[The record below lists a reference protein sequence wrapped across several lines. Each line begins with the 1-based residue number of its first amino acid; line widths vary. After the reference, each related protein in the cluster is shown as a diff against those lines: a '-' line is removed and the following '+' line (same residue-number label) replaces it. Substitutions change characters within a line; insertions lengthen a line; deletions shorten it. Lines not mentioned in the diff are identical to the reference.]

1 MRKRDLISLGIP
13 ADMEIMDA
21 RRISNVSPRKG
32 EVEAFPT
39 NFDVGSELIKT
50 FESQIQQ
57 PFML

>member
-1 MRKRDLISLGIP
+1 
-13 ADMEIMDA
+13 MEIVDN

-39 NFDVGSELIKT
+39 NYDVGSELIKT

-57 PFML
+57 PFMH